1 MVRSKA
7 VRAESIWAALGGVLA
22 GYLLWLVAFS
32 IGDFLTT
39 AGMWG
44 PIVLAVS
51 AVLALVAALWGRRVR
66 ARGNLT
72 LAAFAFGL
80 PVLPVLLTVLVL
92 ADTYLSI
99 ASGLSSGICNADIVA
114 ARQSYC
120 PASMQNSISW
130 R

>member
-1 MVRSKA
+1 MARSKA
-7 VRAESIWAALGGVLA
+7 VRAESVWAALGGVLA
-22 GYLLWLVAFS
+22 GYVLWLIAFS

-39 AGMWG
+39 AGKWG

-51 AVLALVAALWGRRVR
+51 AVLAFVAVLWGRRVR

-92 ADTYLSI
+92 ADTYL
-99 ASGLSSGICNADIVA
+99 
-114 ARQSYC
+114 
-120 PASMQNSISW
+120 
-130 R
+130 

>member
-32 IGDFLTT
+32 IGNFLTT

-51 AVLALVAALWGRRVR
+51 AVLTLVAALWGRRVR

-92 ADTYLSI
+92 ADTYL
-99 ASGLSSGICNADIVA
+99 
-114 ARQSYC
+114 
-120 PASMQNSISW
+120 
-130 R
+130 